1 MEDIQIEFEYSGNK
15 IQVFGKEDDTM
26 KNIIDKFFTKTNLN
40 LERNELFYLYNG
52 ENLDALSNT
61 TLNKIMTKE
70 DYKNGTM
77 KIISYN
83 NNNNYLNQN
92 DQIFKLKS
100 KYIICPKCEENC
112 LLEIKNYKY
121 SLYGCKNGHKISN
134 LDINEFEESQ
144 KIDQTKINCDF
155 CKSNKKSD
163 TYNNIF
169 YKCLTCSKNMC
180 LLCKNE
186 HEDDHLIIDYDRKNN
201 ICNEHNRE
209 NFISYCKKCNVNL
222 CFICED
228 EHNDHEIIKLS
239 KYRPNLKIINTELE
253 EFKTKILKVQK
264 IIDELIQTL
273 NNVKE
278 GLEKL
283 LNINIDMKNNYNLDN
298 RSYQLFMNVNNIRE
312 NIKLKE
318 VDELL
323 TKNNIYEQFKILLN
337 IHDKMTKKEFNM
349 ETPMEA
355 PMEAPM
361 EEPKY
366 ENGICNK
373 KELNLE
379 KTFNSKKI
387 SNPKE
392 NFTPEK
398 ITDPKNITY
407 YENVSNSKKILNT
420 EIEPGNEMESRPKN
434 TINSINYKNGLNSK
448 SILNPKSQF
457 NPKSRIIPKKN
468 NKIIN
473 YNNNPKSYSEITIKY
488 KINPKDSKIRIFGE
502 SFVNN
507 NYNNCIIF
515 YDNTEDKLM
524 EYFDTKKINIKND
537 ELEIKL
543 KQTGEITNLGDMF
556 ENCESLKSLP
566 DICNFDTSHIIN
578 MSGMFRGCKSLC
590 EISDISKW
598 NTENVKNM
606 NGMFN
611 GCKSLNKLPDISKWD
626 ISNVIDFSWMFFN
639 CKSLESLPDLSK
651 WNIRKDAK
659 VEMMFT
665 GCKSYL
671 IIPDKFLC

>member
-1 MEDIQIEFEYSGNK
+1 MQNLQIEIEYGGGTIK
-15 IQVFGKEDDTM
+15 IFCKGDDTM
-26 KNIIDKFFTKTNLN
+26 KNIVDQFFTKANITYNKNDFL
-40 LERNELFYLYNG
+40 YLYNG
-52 ENLDALSNT
+52 QKLDALSNAT
-61 TLNKIMTKE
+61 INKIMTKE

-83 NNNNYLNQN
+83 NNNPYLTPT
-92 DQIFKLKS
+92 DREFKLKS
-100 KYIICPKCEENC
+100 KYIICPKCQENC
-112 LLEIKNYKY
+112 LLEIKDYKY
-121 SLYGCKNGHKISN
+121 SLYGCKNGHKIYK

-144 KIDQTKINCDF
+144 KIDQTKIDCDF
-155 CKSNKKSD
+155 CMYNKSD
-163 TYNNIF
+163 TYKNTF
-169 YKCLTCSKNMC
+169 YKCLTCSQNMC
-180 LLCKNE
+180 VLCKNE
-186 HEDDHLIIDYDRKNN
+186 HDDDHLIIDYDRKNN
-201 ICNEHNRE
+201 ICNKHNRE
-209 NFISYCKKCNVNL
+209 NFNSYCKTCKVNL

-228 EHNDHEIIKLS
+228 EHDDHEIIKLN
-239 KYRPNLKIINTELE
+239 KYMPSLKIINKELE
-253 EFKTKILKVQK
+253 EFKTKIMKVQK
-264 IIDELIQTL
+264 IIDEMKQKL

-283 LNINIDMKNNYNLDN
+283 LNINIDMKNNYSLDN

-318 VDELL
+318 IDDLL
-323 TKNNIYEQFKILLN
+323 TKDDIYEQFKVLLK
-337 IHDKMTKKEFNM
+337 IHDKMTKKESHM
-349 ETPMEA
+349 ETP
-355 PMEAPM
+355 
-361 EEPKY
+361 KC
-366 ENGICNK
+366 ENGICDK
-373 KELNLE
+373 KVLNHEETLNTE
-379 KTFNSKKI
+379 KI

-392 NFTPEK
+392 KSPYKKISSPEK
-398 ITDPKNITY
+398 ISVPKNVPSP
-407 YENVSNSKKILNT
+407 ENISNSKKICNT
-420 EIEPGNEMESRPKN
+420 EITPGNERETSPKN

-448 SILNPKSQF
+448 SILNTKSKY
-457 NPKSRIIPKKN
+457 NPKSKIIPNNN

-473 YNNNPKSYSEITIKY
+473 YNNNPKSYSVITIKY
-488 KINPKDSKIRIFGE
+488 KINWKDSKIRIFGE

-524 EYFDTKKINIKND
+524 EYFDTKKIKIKND
-537 ELEIKL
+537 ELEIIFI
-543 KQTGEITNLGDMF
+543 QTREITNLGDMF
-556 ENCESLKSLP
+556 DNCESLKSVP
-566 DICNFDTSHIIN
+566 DICDFDTSHIIN

-611 GCKSLNKLPDISKWD
+611 GCKSLNKLPDISKWN

-671 IIPDKFLC
+671 IIPDKFIC